1 MYRVMIVL
9 TGSDDLKTVDVVRRN
24 KNIIPYDGDVYT
36 WYGACRVRD
45 EAMEFFPAVIIEV
58 V

>member
-1 MYRVMIVL
+1 MYRVMVVL

-24 KNIIPYDGDVYT
+24 KNIIPYDGEVHSWD
-36 WYGACRVRD
+36 GACKARQ